1 MNSSL
6 NGKDYNTLLLGEEG
20 MEILRELRFL
30 IVGLGGLGSFVAQ
43 ELVRLGAKNLLLVDH
58 DRVERSNLNRQ
69 ILYDLSDVGKSKVIV
84 ARNKLLKI
92 APDANIEA
100 FDTRVNRTTGG
111 LLVNSVDIVIDCTD
125 NFETKKLLNRLCY
138 KAGKG
143 FISAGVGSWEGWVAS
158 FPFFKR
164 EEEEIPCLECLFPGE
179 LEALKELGGGSV
191 ATAVT
196 TVAVVASVQVQE
208 VVNLVANKGA
218 NLEGKTLVVDLRNY
232 QCVPIKI
239 NKNPQCEVCSR

>member
-30 IVGLGGLGSFVAQ
+30 IVGLGGLGSFVA
-43 ELVRLGAKNLLLVDH
+43 EGLVRLGAKKLVLVDS

-92 APDANIEA
+92 NPNARIEA
-100 FDTRVNRTTGG
+100 FDTRLNRANGG
-111 LLVNSVDIVIDCTD
+111 LLVSNADIVIDCTD

-164 EEEEIPCLECLFPGE
+164 DEEEIPCLECLFPGD
-179 LEALKELGGGSV
+179 LEALKELGGGNV
-191 ATAVT
+191 PTAIT
-196 TVAVVASVQVQE
+196 TVALISSIQLQE
-208 VVNLVANKGA
+208 VINLVANKGE